1 MGKSA
6 HFFLLVFLLEIIVVV
21 EKPIEDG
28 EIFQVFRNL
37 HAFARRIFW
46 RKCLL
51 EINIYD
57 EFKRAQ

>member
-28 EIFQVFRNL
+28 EIFQVFRIL
-37 HAFARRIFW
+37 HAFAGRIFR